1 MKKIFLALAVLAS
14 IQVSNAEVK
23 PINTATS
30 NLETAK
36 AASLNEKKAEKF
48 ATWIKLGE
56 CYVDAYDSPSG
67 NAWIGA
73 SKQELSL
80 IGIEKPSA
88 VEQVVLSGAPYVKE
102 VHNLV
107 NYYFDANGYL
117 KIIEV
122 TKPICE
128 NALDKASEAYQKAY
142 ALDVKKSKKDDIAKA
157 MDDIHM
163 KYLQA
168 AYDQYTF
175 GNAGEACDFF
185 KKAYEIT
192 TIEPSKT
199 IDTLSLFYAAQ
210 TAAWS
215 GKTEDAKD
223 YFTTCIEKYNYENE
237 SGDVHAKLAELY
249 LKEGNNE
256 KAKALLEQG
265 FEAFPQGQSIL
276 IGLINYYL
284 TNNEDP
290 TKLFTLLDKAKANEP
305 GNASLYYV
313 EGNINA
319 ELGELEKAGIAYDKC
334 AEINPN
340 YEFGYIGKGQMYY
353 KKAIEIQEKAQSEMD
368 DAKYMALVKEF
379 EDCLKSCIAP
389 FEKAYEITKDDAIK
403 DGIAEYLKNAA
414 FRFREEPEYQ
424 AIYEKYSKTGSAE

>member
-1 MKKIFLALAVLAS
+1 MKKIVLALAVLAS

-23 PINTATS
+23 PINVAVS
-30 NLETAK
+30 NLESAK

-48 ATWIKLGE
+48 TTWIKLGE
-56 CYVDAYDSPSG
+56 SYIDAFDSPAG
-67 NAWIGA
+67 NAWLGA
-73 SKQELSL
+73 SKQELTL
-80 IGIEKPSA
+80 IGIEKPTA
-88 VEQVVLSGAPYVKE
+88 VEEVVLSGAPYVKE
-102 VHNLV
+102 VHNTA
-107 NYYFDANGYL
+107 NYYFDANGSL
-117 KIIEV
+117 RLIEI

-128 NALDKASEAYQKAY
+128 NALDFAVDAYQKAY
-142 ALDVKKSKKDDIAKA
+142 ALDVKKAKKEDIVKG

-168 AYDQYTF
+168 AYDQYTL
-175 GNAGEACDFF
+175 GNGAKACELF
-185 KKAYEIT
+185 KKSYDVST
-192 TIEPSKT
+192 LEPSSS

-210 TAAWS
+210 TAIWANNL
-215 GKTEDAKD
+215 AKAKE
-223 YFTTCIEKYNYENE
+223 YLTTCIEKYNYENE
-237 SGDVHAKLAELY
+237 SGDVHAKLAEIY
-249 LKEGNNE
+249 LKDGDNE

-265 FEAFPQGQSIL
+265 FEVYPQGQSIL

-290 TKLFTLLDKAKANEP
+290 SRLFTLLDKAKVNEP

-319 ELGELEKAGIAYDKC
+319 ELGEFEKAIAAYEKC

-340 YEFGYIGKGQMYY
+340 YEFGYIGEGQMYY

-368 DAKYMALVKEF
+368 DAKYMVLVKDF
-379 EDCLKSCIAP
+379 EDCLKKCIVP
-389 FEKAYEITKDDAIK
+389 FEKAYNMTKDEAIK

-414 FRFREEPEYQ
+414 FRFRTEPEYQ
-424 AIYEKYSKTGSAE
+424 AIYEKYSNTKVSE